1 MAIKTYTI
9 KNKQGE
15 VLGELHFDPL
25 SEMTVTEASAP
36 SAVKYTGMPH
46 SSTGYHESKLERNV
60 VRIQERKEHLE
71 RMIQQRNR
79 LEQFIDNVPDA
90 FIRYVL
96 TLRFI
101 ENMSWKEVAYTAGAG
116 NTEDSVKKRCCR
128 YLKGSEDDEQEKG
141 ATTEV

>member
-1 MAIKTYTI
+1 MTI
-9 KNKQGE
+9 KE
-15 VLGELHFDPL
+15 LGALYWLNHNIPRELQRITEL
-25 SEMTVTEASAP
+25 EAEASAP

-96 TLRFI
+96 TLRFM

-116 NTEDSVKKRCCR
+116 NTEDSVKKRCYR
-128 YLKGSEDDEQEKG
+128 YLKGSEDDGQEKG

>member
-1 MAIKTYTI
+1 MTI
-9 KNKQGE
+9 KE
-15 VLGELHFDPL
+15 LGTLYWLNHNIPRELQRITEL
-25 SEMTVTEASAP
+25 EAEASAP

-116 NTEDSVKKRCCR
+116 NTEDSVKKAV
-128 YLKGSEDDEQEKG
+128 LPLSERK
-141 ATTEV
+141 

>member
-90 FIRYVL
+90 FIGMCL
-96 TLRFI
+96 HSAL
-101 ENMSWKEVAYTAGAG
+101 
-116 NTEDSVKKRCCR
+116 
-128 YLKGSEDDEQEKG
+128 LK
-141 ATTEV
+141 T